1 MLMMVTNDPYAAT
14 DMVISI
20 STYLSAEKRH
30 IAPCHENEAWIAQRL
45 R

>member
-1 MLMMVTNDPYAAT
+1 MMVTNDLYPAT
-14 DMVISI
+14 DRAIPI

-30 IAPCHENEAWIAQRL
+30 IAPCRENEAWIAQKL